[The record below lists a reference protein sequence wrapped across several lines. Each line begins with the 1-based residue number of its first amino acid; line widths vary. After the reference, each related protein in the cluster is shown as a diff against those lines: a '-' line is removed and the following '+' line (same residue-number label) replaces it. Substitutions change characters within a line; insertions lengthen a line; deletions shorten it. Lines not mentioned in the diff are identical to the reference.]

1 MADAAESTKQ
11 IGELEEQLQSMAEA
25 IGKLTKEQAILTTGT
40 EKWRNQTGLL
50 QKQKNKFHKM
60 MSAGFVGALMKTG
73 NTVKNLNKGMAD
85 YEMQT
90 EEGKKTLLNSMPAYS
105 GFFVKMMQGT
115 RIQRAMTDVTAGANA
130 MFADQS
136 KIVNRVGMRVTRLAT
151 AIGGLFGF
159 LIVAAIGIGLFATAM
174 DGANTPLLSATEN
187 MGLLHSAV
195 EGLVF
200 ALTGEGEGTFLDVII
215 AAILISIPLWV
226 ILNSTIAAVAF
237 VTILAGGAFQI
248 LRNAGVDVKTSIVAV
263 MAIFTGL
270 ILIIFNLSSVI
281 GLVTRTGV
289 ASIGGGVAAILGAV
303 SLIIGGIALV
313 VAGINRGVTWWK
325 SILMIA
331 LGAFLVFIGI
341 LILTASLP
349 WAAAIAIT
357 IGIIALIVRF
367 WDQIKAITKK
377 FLQGLAIL
385 GKMAFDALVA
395 FAGIII
401 TVVLGAVIGFF
412 SLIFG
417 IIGGLIWGYI
427 GVLKNIWKS
436 FWTNIVEGKGGIMG
450 FIMSIPREV
459 AVGFI
464 TGFGKAFNAIT
475 GIYNKFARKMRFDIP
490 SWVPIVGG
498 KEFKLPE
505 IPEIALAKG
514 GIVKAP
520 THALI
525 GEAGPEAVIPLNR
538 MKEMGGLG
546 TTINVNIDVSGV
558 TDRSDKRAL
567 AREISD
573 LIAQEMRRNGGA
585 PTRGRF

>member
-11 IGELEEQLQSMAEA
+11 IGELEAQLQSMAEA
-25 IGKLTKEQAILTTGT
+25 IGKLTKEQVILTSGT

-60 MSAGFVGALMKTG
+60 MSTGFVGALVKTG
-73 NTVKNLNKGMAD
+73 NTVKNINKGMAD
-85 YEMQT
+85 YEAQT

-115 RIQRAMTDVTAGANA
+115 KIQRAMTDVTAGANA

-151 AIGGLFGF
+151 AVGGLFGF

-215 AAILISIPLWV
+215 AAVIIAAPLFLIFS
-226 ILNSTIAAVAF
+226 STIGIVAF
-237 VTILAGGAFQI
+237 AAIIAGGAFHL
-248 LRNAGVDVKTSIVAV
+248 LRDAGVDVETAAIAV
-263 MAIFTGL
+263 IAIFVALTAGL
-270 ILIIFNLSSVI
+270 ISL
-281 GLVTRTGV
+281 TGYISAAAAGTT
-289 ASIGGGVAAILGAV
+289 ASLGTVLLRILGGVGF
-303 SLIIGGIALV
+303 IIGGIALV

-331 LGAFLVFIGI
+331 LGAFLIFIGAI
-341 LILTASLP
+341 VLGVALP
-349 WAAAIAIT
+349 WAAAIAVT
-357 IGIIALIVRF
+357 IGIIALLVRF
-367 WDQIKAITKK
+367 WDTLVRWAVNIGTWIVKGIAWVFFVVVVFIQGIVGVIITPIVAIGAA
-377 FLQGLAIL
+377 LIAIVV
-385 GKMAFDALVA
+385 GII
-395 FAGIII
+395 AGIVTAFTTFWG
-401 TVVLGAVIGFF
+401 TVVKGPGRLRDRIRKWGKDIKDSVKGTFIGIFN
-412 SLIFG
+412 SLIRKYNDFVSLLSFTVPDWVPG
-417 IIGGLIWGYI
+417 IGGRQ
-427 GVLKNIWKS
+427 
-436 FWTNIVEGKGGIMG
+436 F
-450 FIMSIPREV
+450 
-459 AVGFI
+459 
-464 TGFGKAFNAIT
+464 
-475 GIYNKFARKMRFDIP
+475 KMPQIR
-490 SWVPIVGG
+490 
-498 KEFKLPE
+498 
-505 IPEIALAKG
+505 EIAMAKG
-514 GIVKAP
+514 GIVKTP
-520 THALI
+520 TRALI

>member
-11 IGELEEQLQSMAEA
+11 MGELEAQLQSMAEA
-25 IGKLTKEQAILTTGT
+25 IGKLTKEQVILTSGT

-50 QKQKNKFHKM
+50 QKQKNKFRNM
-60 MSAGFVGALMKTG
+60 MSTGFVGALMKTH
-73 NTVKNLNKGMAD
+73 NTVKNLNKGMVE

-130 MFADQS
+130 VFGDQS

-151 AIGGLFGF
+151 AVGGLFGF
-159 LIVAAIGIGLFATAM
+159 LIVAAIGIGLFVTAM

-187 MGLLHSAV
+187 MGILHSAV

-215 AAILISIPLWV
+215 AAVIIAAPLFLILG
-226 ILNSTIAAVAF
+226 STIAAVAAGAIIALGVF
-237 VTILAGGAFQI
+237 HTLRDAGVGMKTAVTIAISAFVV
-248 LRNAGVDVKTSIVAV
+248 LT
-263 MAIFTGL
+263 
-270 ILIIFNLSSVI
+270 
-281 GLVTRTGV
+281 VTLLN
-289 ASIGGGVAAILGAV
+289 LGAV
-303 SLIIGGIALV
+303 GTALVGGAVTGIGATIAVFVVGVGSIIGGIALV
-313 VAGINRGVTWWK
+313 VAGMSRAVTWWK

-331 LGAFLVFIGI
+331 LGAFLIFIGAIILGVSAPIAAIVAVVVFI
-341 LILTASLP
+341 L
-349 WAAAIAIT
+349 
-357 IGIIALIVRF
+357 ALVVRF
-367 WDQIKAITKK
+367 RVEI
-377 FLQGLAIL
+377 
-385 GKMAFDALVA
+385 VA
-395 FAGIII
+395 FFMGLFDFIVKWGVRLVVGVATFIGNLIGVILLPI
-401 TVVLGAVIGFF
+401 TVVIAVI
-412 SLIFG
+412 SG
-417 IIGGLIWGYI
+417 IVGGLIAGVVTMFTSFWNDVVRGAGSIPDRFRRWG
-427 GVLKNIWKS
+427 KNIKDAVVGVFVDTFNWVVRKYNAFAEFMS
-436 FWTNIVEGKGGIMG
+436 FE
-450 FIMSIPREV
+450 IPE
-459 AVGFI
+459 
-464 TGFGKAFNAIT
+464 
-475 GIYNKFARKMRFDIP
+475 
-490 SWVPIVGG
+490 WVPLVGG
-498 KEFKLPE
+498 KEFKLP
-505 IPEIALAKG
+505 IVPEIALAKG
-514 GIVKAP
+514 GIVKTP
-520 THALI
+520 TRALI